1 MTEREDIR
9 EAVELLDDPEELVSD
24 LIYEATYS
32 LETGDFTGLE
42 ELLQGVNELIEVR
55 DTTEAIKSWREFYND
70 EE

>member
-1 MTEREDIR
+1 MIDREDIL
-9 EAVELLDDPEELVSD
+9 EAIQQLDDPEDLVAD

-42 ELLQGVNELIEVR
+42 ELLQGVDEMIEIR
-55 DTTEAIKSWREFYND
+55 DSTMVVKSWREFYSD